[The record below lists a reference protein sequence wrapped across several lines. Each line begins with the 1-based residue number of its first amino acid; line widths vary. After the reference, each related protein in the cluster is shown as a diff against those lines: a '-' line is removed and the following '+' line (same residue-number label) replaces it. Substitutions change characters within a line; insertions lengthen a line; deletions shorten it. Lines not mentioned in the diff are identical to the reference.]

1 MALLMTAIFF
11 ILSKKKLLVDE
22 GLKLISTEP
31 MKERT
36 SLKKIIKMLNFIER
50 KKQRWYTIIKE
61 MIILLKMKA
70 EMTMDVTKNYL

>member
-1 MALLMTAIFF
+1 MTAIFF

-31 MKERT
+31 MKET
-36 SLKKIIKMLNFIER
+36 ALLKKIIKMLNFIER

>member
-1 MALLMTAIFF
+1 MTAIFF